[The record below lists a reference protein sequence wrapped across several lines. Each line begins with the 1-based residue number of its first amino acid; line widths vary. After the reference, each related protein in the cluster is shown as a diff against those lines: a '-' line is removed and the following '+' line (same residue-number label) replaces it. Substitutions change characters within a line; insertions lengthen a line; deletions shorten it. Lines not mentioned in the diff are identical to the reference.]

1 MIKDSRTTVCAVADM
16 LKGLPNF
23 IVIKLNIE
31 LSNGVKISF
40 DNTNKEEGK

>member
-16 LKGLPNF
+16 LKGLPNV
-23 IVIKLNIE
+23 IVLKLNIE
-31 LSNGVKISF
+31 LANGVKISF

>member
-1 MIKDSRTTVCAVADM
+1 MIKDCRTTVCAVAEM
-16 LKGLPNF
+16 LKGLPN
-23 IVIKLNIE
+23 VLVLKLNIE